1 MILTGKTALITGAS
15 RGIGKGVAKCF
26 ASEGAK
32 LVLTARSEDA
42 LTALKDE
49 LTGDGAEIITFAG
62 DITKQEDLER
72 LKRAA
77 ESAFGKVDIL
87 INNAGVSI
95 EKPFL
100 EISIEEWEFIHNV
113 NLTGTM
119 LVTRTFLP
127 AMLEAGSGNIV
138 NVASAAGLRGLPGS
152 TAYSSSKAAVLGFTH
167 ALADEYKKS
176 GVRINAICTGPVR
189 TEMFE
194 ESAVRDFILASGGDL
209 FEVEEAASAILF
221 LASEQSSKM
230 NSQVLTLRGYNRW

>member
-26 ASEGAK
+26 AVEGAK
-32 LVLTARSEDA
+32 LVLTARSTEA
-42 LTALKDE
+42 LSALKKE
-49 LTGDGAEIITFAG
+49 LTESGAEVLTYTA
-62 DITKQEDLER
+62 DISSSKDLEG
-72 LKRAA
+72 LKKAS
-77 ESAFGKVDIL
+77 EDAFGKIDIV
-87 INNAGVSI
+87 INNAGVSV

-100 EISIEEWEFIHNV
+100 EISPEEWELIHRV

-119 LVTRTFLP
+119 MVIRTFLP
-127 AMLEAGSGNIV
+127 KMLESGSGNIV

-152 TAYSSSKAAVLGFTH
+152 TAYSSSKAAVIGFTH

-209 FEVEEAASAILF
+209 FEVDEAASAILF
-221 LASEQSSKM
+221 LASDQSSKM